1 MAIAIYGGSF
11 NPPHIGHVNVAEAVS
26 AYFCPEKFYII
37 PAGTPPH
44 KAMAADSASDDRR
57 MDMCRLAFCHI
68 DAEISDIEMRRE
80 GKSYTADTL
89 LQLQQIH
96 PGQELILVMGTDMFL
111 SLDTWNRAEFI
122 LKTAHICVL
131 RRDEESRAIEEKAAE
146 YSKKYLSKVSFLAEE
161 PVPAASSDIRLLLKS
176 RRGRELLPETV
187 YEYIIRHR
195 LYGAKPDWDWLRE
208 RSYSYL
214 KPKRIPHVAGC
225 EAEAISLARRWG
237 EDEEL
242 AAEAAILHDIT
253 KYLSL
258 EEQLILCEKY
268 GIMNDT
274 LEAKSEKLLHSK
286 TGAALAADLF
296 GLPDEVRDAIRW
308 HTTGRPGMTKLEKI
322 IYLADYIEPT
332 RDFEGVDALRALA
345 YEDLDKALV
354 LGFEMSLEDLK
365 SYAVP
370 PHKNTI
376 EALHYYREEAKI

>member
-11 NPPHIGHVNVAEAVS
+11 NPPHIGHVNVAERVRE
-26 AYFCPEKFYII
+26 YFHPEKFYII

-44 KAMAADSASDDRR
+44 KAMAADSASDARR
-57 MDMCRLAFCHI
+57 LEMCRLAFAGLN
-68 DAEISDIEMRRE
+68 AEISDMEMRRE

-89 LQLQQIH
+89 MHLEEAH

-111 SLDTWNRAEFI
+111 SLETWNRAEFI

-131 RRDEESRAIEEKAAE
+131 RRDEEKTAIDEKAAE
-146 YSKKYLSKVSFLAEE
+146 YSEKYGSTITFIADE
-161 PVPAASSDIRLLLKS
+161 PVPAASSDIRDRLKK
-176 RRGRELLPETV
+176 RGGRSLLPESV
-187 YEYIIRHR
+187 YEYIIGNR
-195 LYGAKPDWDWLRE
+195 LYGAKPEWDWLRE
-208 RSYSYL
+208 RAYSYL
-214 KPKRIPHVAGC
+214 KPKRVPHVAGC
-225 EAEAISLARRWG
+225 EAEARRLALRWG

-253 KYLSL
+253 KRLDL
-258 EEQLILCEKY
+258 KQQLILCEKY
-268 GIMNDT
+268 DIIADT

-286 TGAALAADLF
+286 TGAALASEMF
-296 GLPDEVRDAIRW
+296 GVSEQVANAIRW
-308 HTTGRPGMTKLEKI
+308 HTTGKADMTKLEKI

-332 RDFEGVDALRALA
+332 RDFEGVETLRRLA

-365 SYAVP
+365 SYGVP

-376 EALHYYREEAKI
+376 DALEHYRRDA